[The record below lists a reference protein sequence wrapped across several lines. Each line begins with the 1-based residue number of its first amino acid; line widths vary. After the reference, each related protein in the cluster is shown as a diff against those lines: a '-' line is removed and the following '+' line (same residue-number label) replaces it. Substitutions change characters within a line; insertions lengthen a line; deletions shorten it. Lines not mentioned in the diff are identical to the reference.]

1 MIQPLLRPIRPV
13 LPGGGALPQ
22 AALFDLRLL
31 EVERQ
36 VIPLPNLIYIKTT
49 LFSAAVNFAMD
60 WQPINTA
67 PFDRDLELAVLER
80 DEVCAL
86 IFPSRRTLDG
96 WINAETKQR
105 IEVQPTHWR
114 VWESRS

>member
-1 MIQPLLRPIRPV
+1 MRKRGG
-13 LPGGGALPQ
+13 PGSSAWASGTG
-22 AALFDLRLL
+22 
-31 EVERQ
+31 Q
-36 VIPLPNLIYIKTT
+36 VIPLPNMIYIKTA
-49 LFSAAVNFAMD
+49 LFSAAVNFLMD
-60 WQPINTA
+60 WQPIDTA

-80 DEVCAL
+80 DEACAL
-86 IFPSRRTLDG
+86 IFRSRRTLDG